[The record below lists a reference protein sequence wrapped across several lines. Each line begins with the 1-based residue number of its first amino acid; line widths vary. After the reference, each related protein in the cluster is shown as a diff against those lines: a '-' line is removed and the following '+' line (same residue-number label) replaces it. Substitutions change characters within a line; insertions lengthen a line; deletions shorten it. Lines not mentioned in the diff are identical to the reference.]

1 MDRDEGGGGWF
12 EMTAESHNSERSL
25 AGGAW
30 VVGDGR
36 RELVRGERSM
46 QSRAV
51 WEGRGG
57 RKPSQRN

>member
-1 MDRDEGGGGWF
+1 
-12 EMTAESHNSERSL
+12 MTAESHNSERSL
-25 AGGAW
+25 AGVRGW
-30 VVGDGR
+30 VGGGR

>member
-1 MDRDEGGGGWF
+1 
-12 EMTAESHNSERSL
+12 MTAESHNSERSL
-25 AGGAW
+25 AGARGWW
-30 VVGDGR
+30 VVDGGR
-36 RELVRGERSM
+36 RELVRGGRSM